1 MNIRNRYTIFLVY
14 AERGENMNENEKE
27 IAKKIAEKINMMSQ
41 AERNYF
47 IGVGDGIIYAKGKE
61 KAEAT
66 A

>member
-1 MNIRNRYTIFLVY
+1 
-14 AERGENMNENEKE
+14 MNENEKE

-47 IGVGDGIIYAKGKE
+47 IGVGDGIIYAKEKE
-61 KAEAT
+61 KTETT